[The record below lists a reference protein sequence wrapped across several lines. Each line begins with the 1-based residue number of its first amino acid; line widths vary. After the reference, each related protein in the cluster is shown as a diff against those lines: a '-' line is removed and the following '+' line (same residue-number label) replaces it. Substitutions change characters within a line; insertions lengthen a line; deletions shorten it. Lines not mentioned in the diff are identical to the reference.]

1 LRVKKDDFHE
11 KGANIRGKRG
21 PFVVIFT
28 DLDGTLL
35 DHDTYEWE
43 SAKPSLKFCHQ
54 HKIPIIA
61 VSSKTRAEIEFYQQK
76 LGISA
81 PFISESGGGIFFPK
95 HRYPEGP
102 AGAASEKNLWKWSS
116 GPSYGVL
123 VNALREIRDDLGW
136 VIRGFSEMTPE
147 EISTRTGLDLET
159 SRLAASREYDEPFII
174 VEPMVRDMD
183 ALEKAAEKRGL
194 KITIGGRFYHIHG
207 KKDKG
212 EAVKRVILWY
222 KRSQPKLITIALGD
236 SPTDFSMFEMVNHP
250 VLVGSA
256 AHTTDLAD
264 RIPGLKIMEETGP
277 EGWNSAVLDILGKIF
292 IGGIP

>member
-1 LRVKKDDFHE
+1 VKKDDFHE
-11 KGANIRGKRG
+11 KGPISGGKRG

-43 SAKPSLKFCHQ
+43 AAKPALKFCQ
-54 HKIPIIA
+54 QYKIPIIA

-81 PFISESGGGIFFPK
+81 PFISENGGGIFFQK
-95 HRYPEGP
+95 HHYPEGP
-102 AGAASEKNLWKWSS
+102 AGAVSEENLWKWSS

-123 VNALREIRDDLGW
+123 VNALKEIRDDLGW

-147 EISTRTGLDLET
+147 EISSRTGLDLET

-174 VEPMVRDMD
+174 VEPMVKDMD
-183 ALEKAAEKRGL
+183 AIEKAAERRGL
-194 KITIGGRFYHIHG
+194 RITAGGRFYHIHG

-222 KRSQPKLITIALGD
+222 KRSQPRLTTIALGD

-256 AHTTDLAD
+256 DHSTDLAD
-264 RIPGLKIMEETGP
+264 RIPGLKITEEMGP
-277 EGWNSAVLDILGKIF
+277 EGWNSAVLDILDKIF
-292 IGGIP
+292 RGGIP